1 LTFDAIEIISKTTK
15 KAKEAR
21 RLGGNVMKGMGS
33 LSRRLSGLLAGGAL
47 AVLVGAA
54 PALAH
59 SFRVEATPSS
69 KDHVATSPKTIKL
82 RFGGGVEPKYSKLTV
97 ENAEGKVL
105 GEGAIGAP
113 DKPRE
118 LSMESPELA
127 PGKYVV
133 RYRVLSTDGH
143 VVEGNYEFTVDPK

>member
-1 LTFDAIEIISKTTK
+1 MTGLTISK
-15 KAKEAR
+15 R
-21 RLGGNVMKGMGS
+21 RAVGI
-33 LSRRLSGLLAGGAL
+33 LAGGFL
-47 AVLVGAA
+47 AAA
-54 PALAH
+54 VMAGQAFAH
-59 SFRVEATPSS
+59 SFLVEATPSS
-69 KDHVATSPKTIKL
+69 KDHVPASPKTVKL

-105 GEGAIGAP
+105 GEGSIGVP
-113 DKPRE
+113 EKPRE
-118 LSMESPELA
+118 LAMEPPELA

>member
-1 LTFDAIEIISKTTK
+1 
-15 KAKEAR
+15 
-21 RLGGNVMKGMGS
+21 MKG
-33 LSRRLSGLLAGGAL
+33 LEIASRRAVGVLAGGLLAAAL
-47 AVLVGAA
+47 MAGS
-54 PALAH
+54 ALAH
-59 SFRVEATPSS
+59 SFLVEATPSS

-105 GEGAIGAP
+105 GEGSIGTP

-118 LSMESPELA
+118 LSMDSPDLT

-133 RYRVLSTDGH
+133 RYRVLSVDGH

>member
-1 LTFDAIEIISKTTK
+1 MKRLTTSP
-15 KAKEAR
+15 R
-21 RLGGNVMKGMGS
+21 RAA
-33 LSRRLSGLLAGGAL
+33 GLFGVGAL
-47 AVLVGAA
+47 AAVLMAGS
-54 PALAH
+54 ALAH
-59 SFRVEATPSS
+59 SFLVEATPSS

-97 ENAEGKVL
+97 ENADGKVL
-105 GEGAIGAP
+105 GEGSIGAP

-118 LSMESPELA
+118 LSMDSPELA

-133 RYRVLSTDGH
+133 RYRVLSVDGH